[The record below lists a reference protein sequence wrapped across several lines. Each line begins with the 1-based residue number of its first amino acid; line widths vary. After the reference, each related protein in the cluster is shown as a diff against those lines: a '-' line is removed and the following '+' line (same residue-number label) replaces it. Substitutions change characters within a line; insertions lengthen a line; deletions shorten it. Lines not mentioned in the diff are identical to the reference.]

1 MHTIIYYTFRL
12 TLCKDDRIIH
22 VMNDMKFTTAGDY
35 MRMQPQEIIKH
46 LEADNSRLAKEEVL
60 LEAMQEGLDEFFEG
74 VRMAL
79 DPLVTFGVKQVPES
93 DNEWTGQGLDWDSF
107 KVLANQLI
115 NRELTGHAARDAI
128 ALARSVAT
136 TEQWNGFYRRVLIKD
151 LRCGMSEKTVNK
163 VAKEF
168 PQYAVPIFGCQ
179 LAHDGAN
186 HPKKMTG
193 MKQIE
198 VKLDGVRVLA
208 VCRSGKV
215 ELFSR
220 NGKQFHNFP
229 HIIAEIE
236 AVLAAKPAP
245 YDCVLDGEVMSA
257 DFQDLMKQLQRKDG
271 KKATDAVLHLFDF
284 IPLVDFLKG
293 SWDKKQTDRSNYV
306 KYWVLENEDLLEH
319 VTACEW
325 EDVDLSTTEGNT
337 RFVELNKAAV
347 DGGYEG
353 VMIKDVDAIY
363 TCKRSHAWLKAKPF
377 IEVTLEVVDVEEGTG
392 RNEGRL
398 GAIVCEGIDD
408 GKDSRVNVGCGFTDV
423 HRDDYWNSRDALIGH
438 LVEVRAD
445 AVTQN
450 QDGTYSLRFPRFK
463 TFRGFEP
470 GEKI

>member
-1 MHTIIYYTFRL
+1 
-12 TLCKDDRIIH
+12 
-22 VMNDMKFTTAGDY
+22 
-35 MRMQPQEIIKH
+35 MRTQPQEIIER
-46 LEADNSRLAKEEVL
+46 LEADNSRLAKEL
-60 LEAMQEGLDEFFEG
+60 ILADAMHEGLDEFFEG

-79 DPLVTFGVKQVPES
+79 DPLVTFGVKQVPEA
-93 DNEWTGQGLDWDSF
+93 DNEWAGQGLDWTSF
-107 KVLANQLI
+107 KSLAFQLI

-128 ALARSVAT
+128 ALAQSVAT
-136 TEQWNGFYRRVLIKD
+136 AEQWNGFYRRILIKD

-163 VAKEF
+163 VAKQGW

-179 LAHDGAN
+179 LAHDSAN
-186 HPKKMTG
+186 HEKKMIG
-193 MKQIE
+193 VKQIE

-208 VCRSGKV
+208 VCRGGKV

-229 HIIAEIE
+229 HIIAELE
-236 AVLAAKPAP
+236 AVLAEKPAP

-284 IPLVDFLKG
+284 IPLADFLKG
-293 SWDKKQTDRSNYV
+293 SWDTPQTTRSNLV
-306 KYWVLENEDLLEH
+306 KYWVLENADLLAH
-319 VTACEW
+319 VQACAW
-325 EDVDLSTTEGNT
+325 EDVDLSTTKGEE
-337 RFVELNKAAV
+337 RFIELNKAAV
-347 DGGYEG
+347 NGGYEG
-353 VMIKDVDAIY
+353 VMIKDVNAPY

-398 GAIVCEGIDD
+398 GAIVCEGVDD
-408 GKDSRVNVGCGFTDV
+408 GREVKVNVGSGFSDSNRDNFWTLRSDV
-423 HRDDYWNSRDALIGH
+423 IGQ

>member
-1 MHTIIYYTFRL
+1 
-12 TLCKDDRIIH
+12 
-22 VMNDMKFTTAGDY
+22 
-35 MRMQPQEIIKH
+35 MRTQPQDVIKK
-46 LEADNSRLAKEEVL
+46 LEAHNSRLDKESIL
-60 LEAMQEGLDEFFEG
+60 FGAMGEGLDEFFEG
-74 VRMAL
+74 VTMAL
-79 DPLVTFGVKQVPES
+79 DPLVTFGVKQVPERL
-93 DNEWTGQGLDWDSF
+93 ETTYRGQGLIWRDF

-128 ALARSVAT
+128 ELAMSVAT
-136 TEQWNGFYRRVLIKD
+136 VEQWNGFYRRILIKD

-163 VAKEF
+163 VAKKFNVKGETKYMIPVF
-168 PQYAVPIFGCQ
+168 TCS
-179 LAHDGAN
+179 LAHDSAN
-186 HPKKMTG
+186 HEKKMIG
-193 MKQIE
+193 KKQIE

-208 VCRSGKV
+208 VCKGGKV

-220 NGKQFHNFP
+220 NGKQFHNFD
-229 HIIAEIE
+229 HIITEIE

-284 IPLVDFLKG
+284 IPLEDFLKG
-293 SWDKKQTDRSNYV
+293 GWDKTQTTRSNYV
-306 KYWVLENEDLLEH
+306 KYWVLENQDLLEH

-325 EDVDLSTTEGNT
+325 EDVDLDTAEGQS
-337 RFVELNKAAV
+337 RFIELNKQAV

-353 VMIKDVDAIY
+353 VMIKDVDAPY
-363 TCKRSHAWLKAKPF
+363 ECKRTHAWLKAKPF

-398 GAIVCEGIDD
+398 GAVVCSGNDD
-408 GKDSRVNVGCGFTDV
+408 GKDIRVNVGSGFTDDN
-423 HRDDYWNSRDALIGH
+423 RSSFWSSRDALVGQ

-445 AVTQN
+445 AITQN

-463 TFRGFEP
+463 TFRGFEV
-470 GEKI
+470 GEKL

>member
-1 MHTIIYYTFRL
+1 
-12 TLCKDDRIIH
+12 
-22 VMNDMKFTTAGDY
+22 
-35 MRMQPQEIIKH
+35 MRTQPQDIIAQ
-46 LEADNSRLAKEEVL
+46 LEADNSKLAKQAIIRS
-60 LEAMQEGLDEFFEG
+60 AMEEGLDEFFEG
-74 VRMAL
+74 ITMAL
-79 DPLVTFGVKQVPES
+79 DPLVTFGVKKVPERS
-93 DNEWTGQGLDWDSF
+93 DVLTGQGLIWRDF

-128 ALARSVAT
+128 ELVMSVAT
-136 TEQWNGFYRRVLIKD
+136 VEQWNGFYRRILIKD

-163 VAKEF
+163 VAKQF

-208 VCRSGKV
+208 ICRSGKV

-284 IPLVDFLKG
+284 IPLENFLAG
-293 SWDKKQTDRSNYV
+293 SWDKAQTTRSNYV
-306 KYWVLENEDLLEH
+306 KYWVKENESLLQH
-319 VTACEW
+319 VQACEW
-325 EDVDLSTTEGNT
+325 EDVDLDSKEGEA
-337 RFVELNKAAV
+337 RFTELNKAAV

-353 VMIKDVDAIY
+353 VMIKDVDAPY
-363 TCKRSHAWLKAKPF
+363 NCKRSHAWLKAKPF

-398 GAIVCEGIDD
+398 GAVVCSGVDD
-408 GKDSRVNVGCGFTDV
+408 GKDIRVNVGSGFTDDN
-423 HRDDYWNSRDALIGH
+423 RSSFWSSRDALVGQ

-450 QDGTYSLRFPRFK
+450 QDGTYSLRLPRCK

-470 GEKI
+470 GEKL